1 MDPLHPL
8 FSADSDKAGVNEQ
21 PHPDNV
27 QATPVQPEPMI
38 QMNAQP
44 GNDKQSNDQVRKLG
58 ERIEQAHLPAD
69 LKGNLLERISRLA
82 LIRASSGFMST
93 NYILEYENTATY
105 LNWVLG
111 LPWETQS
118 EDILDLIAA
127 KQILDKNH
135 YGLDMI
141 KDRILEYL
149 ATLILNIQQG
159 KKDTIARAPI
169 LCLVGLAGT
178 GKTTLAISIAEALGR
193 KFSRIPF
200 GGMADSRVLRGQS
213 KAFPDAEPG
222 SIVKKLV
229 SAQTKNPV
237 ILLDELDRVS
247 DDSRADIMGVLIELL
262 DPEQNF
268 AFTDHYID
276 YPFDLSKV
284 LFVATANNTKNISTA
299 VLDRLEIIQMP
310 SYTDQ
315 EKTTIAKAYLFN
327 RIKTNIGLSEQQI
340 QIDESVWPLLIR
352 PLGFDSGIRSLE
364 RLIEGMCRKVAR
376 MIVEGKAT
384 SVKIDGTNIKQFLP
398 QW

>member
-8 FSADSDKAGVNEQ
+8 FSATDSSQEN
-21 PHPDNV
+21 
-27 QATPVQPEPMI
+27 TPGDTQVTGPTI
-38 QMNAQP
+38 QMNMNP
-44 GNDKQSNDQVRKLG
+44 TSGEKQSNDQVRKLG
-58 ERIEQAHLPAD
+58 ERIEQANLPSE
-69 LKGNLLERISRLA
+69 LKANLLERISRLA

-93 NYILEYENTATY
+93 NYILEYENTSTY

-111 LPWETQS
+111 LPWDTQS
-118 EDILDLIAA
+118 EDLLDLVAA

-135 YGLDMI
+135 YGLDVI

-149 ATLILNIQQG
+149 ATIILNLKEG

-222 SIVKKLV
+222 SVIKKLV
-229 SAQTKNPV
+229 GAKTKNPV

-268 AFTDHYID
+268 SFTDHYID
-276 YPFDLSKV
+276 YPFDLSRV

-315 EKTTIAKAYLFN
+315 EKTTIAKQYLFN
-327 RIKTNIGLSEQQI
+327 RIKQNTGLNDTQI
-340 QIDESVWPLLIR
+340 QIDDTVWPLLIR

-384 SVKIDGTNIKQFLP
+384 SVKIDQTNIKEFLP